1 MTTGSTVVLVA
12 VGLFWAA
19 ILLARAAYMAG
30 VRDTREVWRDH
41 EEAEPDGMLGSDG
54 GGASGGEH
62 CSPVLNRG
70 GDDAGQDG
78 AQSAAGSG

>member
-1 MTTGSTVVLVA
+1 MTPGNTAILIGL
-12 VGLFWAA
+12 GLFWAIVFA
-19 ILLARAAYMAG
+19 LRSAYLAG
-30 VRDTREVWRDH
+30 VRDTRSIWQDHLEV
-41 EEAEPDGMLGSDG
+41 EPDGMLGSDG